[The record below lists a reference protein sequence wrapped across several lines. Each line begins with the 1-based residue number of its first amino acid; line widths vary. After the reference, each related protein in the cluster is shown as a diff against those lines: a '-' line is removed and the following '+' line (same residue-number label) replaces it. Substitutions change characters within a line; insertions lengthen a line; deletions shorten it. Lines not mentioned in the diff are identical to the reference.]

1 MEPSEDRETT
11 PETTPETTLE
21 TTIESAGE
29 YERDELETGLKK
41 QNQKKQTSGFNDCS
55 GFKLN

>member
-1 MEPSEDRETT
+1 MTATGEAGMMSGSRRPPGLTTSTSEDRETT

-29 YERDELETGLKK
+29 YERDELETGL
-41 QNQKKQTSGFNDCS
+41 
-55 GFKLN
+55 

>member
-29 YERDELETGLKK
+29 YERDELETGL
-41 QNQKKQTSGFNDCS
+41 
-55 GFKLN
+55 